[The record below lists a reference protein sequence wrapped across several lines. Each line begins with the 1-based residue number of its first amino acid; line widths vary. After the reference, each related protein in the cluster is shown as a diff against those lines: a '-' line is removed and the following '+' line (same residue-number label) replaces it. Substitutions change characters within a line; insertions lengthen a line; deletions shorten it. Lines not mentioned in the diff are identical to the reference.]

1 MNRKAKAKAKVGG
14 KRTRTKDLG
23 AKRAGAVK
31 GGIAWGGPTKAVKVD
46 FLTNPANL
54 RFDKSL

>member
-1 MNRKAKAKAKVGG
+1 MKRKA
-14 KRTRTKDLG
+14 
-23 AKRAGAVK
+23 RAGAVK
-31 GGIAWGGPTKAVKVD
+31 GGIAWGGPTKAAKVD